1 MSFLDK
7 ARKSTG
13 DTARERLAAIFT
25 QPLEPEVIHVLKALA
40 AVEGKAQVNFPA
52 LGLNSEDLAALAKE
66 VIAA

>member
-1 MSFLDK
+1 MPRVGAAQQASLLLEEKMSFLDK

-40 AVEGKAQVNFPA
+40 AVEGKAQVNLPA
-52 LGLNSEDLAALAKE
+52 
-66 VIAA
+66 